1 MNQTIL
7 NELAE
12 YAAERVKRDMQ
23 RASKEEL
30 ISRALSRQTGTF
42 RFENALKK
50 GGLSLICEIKKAS
63 PSKGVIDAA
72 FPYIKI
78 AQSYESGGADALSCL
93 TEPRWFMGSDEI
105 FEEIRTAIRIPM
117 LRKDFTVDDYQI
129 YQAFLMGADAVLLI
143 CTLLDTRRLQ
153 SYLAVCDRLGIT
165 ALVETHNEEEIKSA
179 LKAGAR
185 VIGVNNRNLKDFT
198 VDISNAARLRE
209 RIPSDKIF
217 VAESGVASLEDVN
230 KLKNAGADAVLVGE
244 FLMRSKEPAALLG
257 QMRAI

>member
-1 MNQTIL
+1 M
-7 NELAE
+7 
-12 YAAERVKRDMQ
+12 
-23 RASKEEL
+23 
-30 ISRALSRQTGTF
+30 
-42 RFENALKK
+42 
-50 GGLSLICEIKKAS
+50 
-63 PSKGVIDAA
+63 
-72 FPYIKI
+72 
-78 AQSYESGGADALSCL
+78 SCL

-105 FEEIRTAIRIPM
+105 FGEIRASIRIPM

-143 CTLLDTRRLQ
+143 CTILDTRTLQ

-185 VIGVNNRNLKDFT
+185 VIGANNRNLKDFT

-209 RIPSDKIF
+209 RIPSDKLF

-244 FLMRSKEPAALLG
+244 FLMRSKEPAAFLG
-257 QMRAI
+257 KMRAI